1 MQTGIAAGFCSEL
14 ENSLYHAAEQR
25 LLTACFLWIWLI
37 FFLIHVSVRA
47 RRRWR
52 WQMDCPSAAF
62 VTGSFYFA
70 SPKLVDLCASGELG
84 ETRKLWQMC
93 YTTGY
98 WEKLA
103 RSTGGTLFVGPAAS
117 WLVNQSLMF
126 DRLTLVSCHPAG
138 ADLFIWIHVEGTC
151 LIANSLELS
160 HFKMLR
166 ENLSGY
172 I

>member
-1 MQTGIAAGFCSEL
+1 MTNVLHNGI
-14 ENSLYHAAEQR
+14 
-25 LLTACFLWIWLI
+25 
-37 FFLIHVSVRA
+37 
-47 RRRWR
+47 
-52 WQMDCPSAAF
+52 
-62 VTGSFYFA
+62 
-70 SPKLVDLCASGELG
+70 LG
-84 ETRKLWQMC
+84 ET
-93 YTTGY
+93 
-98 WEKLA
+98 
-103 RSTGGTLFVGPAAS
+103 GTEHWLVFVGPAAS